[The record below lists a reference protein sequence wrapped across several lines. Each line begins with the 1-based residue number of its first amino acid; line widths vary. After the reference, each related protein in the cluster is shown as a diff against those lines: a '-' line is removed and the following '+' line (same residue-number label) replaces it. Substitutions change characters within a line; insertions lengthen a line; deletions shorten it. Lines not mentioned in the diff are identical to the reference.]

1 MLPHTVADLPHNL
14 EILPSMRYA
23 LRMPLKKVAVLGLDR
38 IAAFEL
44 GTVCE
49 VFGTDRGTD
58 GFPVYDFSVCSVDG
72 RAVRTSSGF
81 EITPHADLK
90 PFAEADLIAVP
101 AHPISSVV
109 GAEVVGAL
117 RAAHDRGAII
127 VSVCSG
133 AFVLGEAGLLDG
145 RRCTTHWKYAD
156 ELQRRFPQAQVDPGV
171 LYVDEGSILTSAG
184 TAAGLDLLLHLV
196 RREQGTELATKLARR
211 MVVPP
216 HRDGGQSQY
225 VDIPLPEEPD
235 APTLTPLL
243 QWLSE
248 HLDEQHSVDDL
259 AARVYMAPRTFA
271 RRFRAEIGTTPHE
284 WLTGQRILLARRILE
299 GTDLTVEAVA
309 ARSGFGDAATMR
321 HHFARRLGVT
331 PQSYR
336 ATFRTVT
343 A

>member
-1 MLPHTVADLPHNL
+1 M
-14 EILPSMRYA
+14 A
-23 LRMPLKKVAVLGLDR
+23 LTKVAVLVLDQ

-49 VFGTDRGTD
+49 VFGTDRSVD
-58 GFPVYDFSVCSVDG
+58 GFPTYDFSLCSVDG

-81 EITPHADLK
+81 EIVPHADLK
-90 PFAEADLIAVP
+90 PFADADLVAVP
-101 AHPISSVV
+101 AHPINAIICPEAIDV
-109 GAEVVGAL
+109 L
-117 RAAHDRGAII
+117 RAAHARGAII

-156 ELQRRFPQAQVDPGV
+156 ELQRRFPAALVDPDV
-171 LYVDEGSILTSAG
+171 LYVDEGAILTSAG
-184 TAAGLDLLLHLV
+184 TAAGVDLLLHLV
-196 RREQGTELATKLARR
+196 RREQGAELATKLARR

-225 VDIPLPEEPD
+225 VDVPLPEEPD

-243 QWLSE
+243 QWLSS
-248 HLDEQHSVDDL
+248 HLDEQHSIDDL

-271 RRFRAEIGTTPHE
+271 RRFKAETGTTPHD
-284 WLTGQRILLARRILE
+284 WVTGQRILLARRILE

-336 ATFRTVT
+336 TTFRRV
-343 A
+343 

>member
-1 MLPHTVADLPHNL
+1 MLPHTVADLPYTL
-14 EILPSMRYA
+14 EILPSMGYRA
-23 LRMPLKKVAVLGLDR
+23 LMSLTKVAALVLDG
-38 IAAFEL
+38 IAPFEL

-49 VFGTDRGTD
+49 VFGVDRTED
-58 GFPVYDFSVCSVDG
+58 GFPGYEFAVCSVDG

-90 PFAEADLIAVP
+90 PLAEADLVAVP
-101 AHPISSVV
+101 AHPITSVV
-109 GAEVVGAL
+109 GPEISGAL
-117 RAAHDRGAII
+117 SSAYARGAII

-133 AFVLGEAGLLDG
+133 AFVLGEAGLLDN

-156 ELQRRFPQAQVDPGV
+156 ELQRRFPLAQVDPGV
-171 LYVDEGSILTSAG
+171 LYVDDGQILTSAG
-184 TAAGLDLLLHLV
+184 TAAGIDLLLHLV
-196 RREQGTELATKLARR
+196 RREQGAELATKLARR

-225 VDIPLPEEPD
+225 VDVPLPEEPD

-243 QWLSE
+243 QWLSG
-248 HLDEQHSVDDL
+248 HLEDQHSVDDL
-259 AARVYMAPRTFA
+259 AARVYMSPRTFA
-271 RRFRAEIGTTPHE
+271 RRFKAETGTTPHD

-299 GTDLTVEAVA
+299 GTDLTVELVA
-309 ARSGFGDAATMR
+309 AKSGFGDAATMR

-336 ATFRTVT
+336 TTFRTVT